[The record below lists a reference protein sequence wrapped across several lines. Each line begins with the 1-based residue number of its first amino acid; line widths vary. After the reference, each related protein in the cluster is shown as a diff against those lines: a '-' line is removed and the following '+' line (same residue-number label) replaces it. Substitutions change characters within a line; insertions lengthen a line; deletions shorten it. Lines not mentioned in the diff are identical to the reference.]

1 MYFSVQNVHSP
12 YEMPPS
18 YEASDYPAMWDN
30 TYANM
35 LAILDSATC
44 NVTDALKRVGLW
56 DSTLVLWTADNG
68 GITLGNNY
76 PLRGHKHDPWE
87 GGSRVTAFLT
97 GGFLP
102 AHLRGT
108 STGQKFVHIA
118 DWYPTFVAL
127 AGADPTDPAVLSGQ
141 IHDIDGVDVWP
152 VLTGTNL
159 TQPRRYTPLSE
170 VSVIDVGDANEG
182 EGEGEGG
189 DGEVWWKLITLA
201 GQSNYYFP
209 NQTAVP
215 STNASSACLAG
226 AQEDPPQPGRTD
238 ALVDGCPVCNATQPC
253 LYNILSDPFETINLA
268 PSHPEVVE
276 RLARKVAEFEPY
288 YVTGRL
294 TDEELERR

>member
-12 YEMPPS
+12 YEMPLA
-18 YEASDYPAMWDN
+18 YEANDYPAMWDN

-35 LAILDSATC
+35 LAILDSATY
-44 NVTDALKRVGLW
+44 NVTDALKRAGLW

-87 GGSRVTAFLT
+87 GSSRVTAFMT

-102 AHLRGT
+102 TSLRGT
-108 STGQKFVHIA
+108 SSGDKFVHIA
-118 DWYPTFVAL
+118 DWYPTFLAL
-127 AGADPTDPAVLSGQ
+127 AVADSTDPAALSGQ
-141 IHDIDGVDVWP
+141 THDIDGVNVWP
-152 VLTGTNL
+152 MLTGANL

-170 VSVIDVGDANEG
+170 VSVMDLGGAS

-189 DGEVWWKLITLA
+189 EVVWWKLITLA

-215 STNASSACLAG
+215 SVNTSSECLAG

-238 ALVDGCPVCNATQPC
+238 ALVDGCPVCN
-253 LYNILSDPFETINLA
+253 
-268 PSHPEVVE
+268 
-276 RLARKVAEFEPY
+276 
-288 YVTGRL
+288 
-294 TDEELERR
+294 